1 MSSIQY
7 NIEAELSSAKN
18 RLANLQKQQ
27 QQQNT
32 VDSSPSSNNITESL
46 SPAQQLYQRALKA
59 KDDIE
64 YITLNQSL
72 IKFMS
77 SNVVNGSNQSDDG
90 SDVEELVNATE
101 ICTSLGLLLIQHSS
115 SHQQLNNEG
124 RKSTKLYNETLMWYT
139 NLYNTTRTKAQLI
152 FAAQLYKLSSEYPST
167 EKSSTVINEALV
179 SSNSSLKV
187 SGKCLVELQIVH
199 DIIMHLQSDTQG
211 QQRVE
216 LPPSWR
222 LDIVDELCK
231 PIANR
236 IKFLFLNEETG
247 IMSSSSGQQLQ
258 AGNAQQQLQ
267 QSKIERLPEW
277 TFRYLREVIDNHGV
291 LSLVMEDGVQPLI
304 DMVINTLIQRIS
316 LLSTSDIDNDQHTP
330 TSPIPN
336 AHEMIQQLKGQYYSH
351 STIYF
356 LREISRMTRHVL
368 RSKSFFQHPD
378 VVGSEC
384 QDRTIVLRG
393 IEQLFLFD
401 TFIEDKMKDIGV
413 GYSGVNVSLLP
424 IRMLDTFL
432 SSNESLFRWWLED
445 ERDGIIAALHE
456 CGSSSLS
463 SYQNDEDILFTSSMD
478 NIVDKEEEGENTSSV
493 DRLYPP
499 ISELFIALL
508 HSARSKSN
516 MFMSHQSRQM
526 YIAVII
532 APACSVYLDLVHA
545 EATHL
550 RKQLLAR
557 PPSTSSSTST
567 GVPSVNV
574 LRSTT
579 NLPSEKL
586 LTCNT
591 MEWSALITGTHLA
604 SQLLLQPSPSSTDTS
619 DDNNIL
625 EKVGV
630 SMQHLCSA
638 MVDDYTSALVE
649 TIIMERAKLAT
660 YMMRAPFLLSDPLP
674 DLPELPL
681 SGSERRGQRDRD
693 TSNDSKIL
701 ALSPDLNDSMHVV
714 SVSIKACNEVKA
726 KVGSMF
732 QLDVSSSNSGEVE
745 PSMML
750 YYGCQSIH
758 DAIKC
763 AIGQKLLD
771 IALDPQG
778 MTPEIYQSGG
788 MQFECDVK
796 AFNRLFSARQ
806 ANQQPGPMERVVT
819 SARLMS
825 LESSQI
831 HTLRETF
838 RSLVVDT
845 DTTIRNLFGRTVDE
859 SGEMNEPS
867 NSRLDVDDFY
877 KDQRLVDEA
886 SNMLE
891 AKGFNELA
899 LEEALSILNRR
910 L

>member
-18 RLANLQKQQ
+18 RLENLQKQQ

-32 VDSSPSSNNITESL
+32 VESSPSSNNTESL
-46 SPAQQLYQRALKA
+46 TPAQKLYQRALKA

-77 SNVVNGSNQSDDG
+77 GNVANSSKRSDG
-90 SDVEELVNATE
+90 TDVEELIKATE
-101 ICTSLGLLLIQHSS
+101 MCTSLGLLLLQHSS
-115 SHQQLNNEG
+115 NHHHNNNNGG
-124 RKSTKLYNETLMWYT
+124 RKSTKLYNETLNWYT
-139 NLYNTTRTKAQLI
+139 NLYNSTRATAQSI
-152 FAAQLYKLSSEYPST
+152 FSTQLYKLSSEFPST
-167 EKSSTVINEALV
+167 EQSSTIIKEALV
-179 SSNSSLKV
+179 SSNSSLNG
-187 SGKCLVELQIVH
+187 SGRCLVELQIVH
-199 DIIMHLQSDTQG
+199 DIIMQRLQSNTDV
-211 QQRVE
+211 VE

-231 PIANR
+231 PVANR

-247 IMSSSSGQQLQ
+247 IMSSPSGQQHQ
-258 AGNAQQQLQ
+258 AGNAQQQQQQQ

-291 LSLVMEDGVQPLI
+291 LSLVMEDAVQPLI
-304 DMVINTLIQRIS
+304 DTVMDTLIQRIL
-316 LLSTSDIDNDQHTP
+316 LLSTNTVDMDNDDQHT
-330 TSPIPN
+330 TCEI
-336 AHEMIQQLKGQYYSH
+336 IQQLKDQYYSH
-351 STIYF
+351 STTYF
-356 LREISRMTRHVL
+356 LREISRMARHVL

-384 QDRTIVLRG
+384 QDRSIVLKG

-401 TFIEDKMKDIGV
+401 TFIEYKLKDIGV
-413 GYSGVNVSLLP
+413 GYSGVNVSILP

-432 SSNESLFRWWLED
+432 SSNESLLRWWLDE
-445 ERDGIIAALHE
+445 ERDGIIATLHE

-463 SYQNDEDILFTSSMD
+463 SYRNDQDIFTSTMD
-478 NIVDKEEEGENTSSV
+478 NIVDKEDDMENTSSV

-508 HSARSKSN
+508 HSARSKAN
-516 MFMSHQSRQM
+516 MFMSHHSRQM
-526 YIAVII
+526 YIAVVI

-557 PPSTSSSTST
+557 PSSTSSSTST
-567 GVPSVNV
+567 GVPSANV

-579 NLPSEKL
+579 NLPSDKL

-604 SQLLLQPSPSSTDTS
+604 SQLLLQPSSSSTDTS

-649 TIIMERAKLAT
+649 TIIMERAKLAS

-681 SGSERRGQRDRD
+681 SGSERRGQRDKD
-693 TSNDSKIL
+693 TSNEGKIL

-714 SVSIKACNEVKA
+714 SVSIKACNEVKV

-732 QLDVSSSNSGEVE
+732 QLDGSSNSGEVE

-750 YYGCQSIH
+750 YHGCQSIH

-763 AIGQKLLD
+763 ATGQKLLD

-778 MTPEIYQSGG
+778 MCPEIYQSGAE
-788 MQFECDVK
+788 QFQHDVT

-806 ANQQPGPMERVVT
+806 TDQQPGPMERVVT

-831 HTLRETF
+831 HSLRETF
-838 RSLVVDT
+838 RSLVDA
-845 DTTIRNLFGRTVDE
+845 DSPIRNLFGRTVDD

-867 NSRLDVDDFY
+867 ISRLNVDDFY
-877 KDQRLVDEA
+877 KDQRLLTEA
-886 SNMLE
+886 SSMLE
-891 AKGFNELA
+891 AKNYQYLA

>member
-1 MSSIQY
+1 MSSLQY

-32 VDSSPSSNNITESL
+32 VESSSSNNTESL
-46 SPAQQLYQRALKA
+46 ITPAQQLYQRALKA
-59 KDDIE
+59 KDNIE

-72 IKFMS
+72 IEFMS
-77 SNVVNGSNQSDDG
+77 SNVANSSNQSDGTDA
-90 SDVEELVNATE
+90 EELIKATE
-101 ICTSLGLLLIQHSS
+101 MCTSLGLLLIQYSS
-115 SHQQLNNEG
+115 NHHHNNNEG
-124 RKSTKLYNETLMWYT
+124 LKSTKLYNETLKWYT
-139 NLYNTTRTKAQLI
+139 NLYNTTRTKAQST
-152 FAAQLYKLSSEYPST
+152 FSTQLYKLSSEFPST
-167 EKSSTVINEALV
+167 DQSSTVIKEALA
-179 SSNSSLKV
+179 SSDSSLNS

-199 DIIMHLQSDTQG
+199 DVIMQLQSNTQG

-216 LPPSWR
+216 LPPTWR

-247 IMSSSSGQQLQ
+247 IMSSSSGQQPQ
-258 AGNAQQQLQ
+258 TGNAQQQQ
-267 QSKIERLPEW
+267 QPQSKIERLPEW

-304 DMVINTLIQRIS
+304 DTVVNTLIQRIL
-316 LLSTSDIDNDQHTP
+316 LLSTTADTVDMDNDNQHTP
-330 TSPIPN
+330 A
-336 AHEMIQQLKGQYYSH
+336 AHEIIQQLKDQYYSH

-356 LREISRMTRHVL
+356 LREISRMARHVI

-384 QDRTIVLRG
+384 LDRSIVLKG

-401 TFIEDKMKDIGV
+401 TFMEDKMKDIGV

-432 SSNESLFRWWLED
+432 STNESLLRWWLDE
-445 ERDGIIAALHE
+445 ERDGIIATLHE
-456 CGSSSLS
+456 CGSSSLA
-463 SYQNDEDILFTSSMD
+463 SYQNDEDIFTSSMD
-478 NIVDKEEEGENTSSV
+478 IVDKEEEGDSSSSV

-516 MFMSHQSRQM
+516 MFMSNHSRQM
-526 YIAVII
+526 YIGNVI
-532 APACSVYLDLVHA
+532 AQACSVYLDLVHA

-557 PPSTSSSTST
+557 PSSTSSSTST

-579 NLPSEKL
+579 NLPSDKL

-604 SQLLLQPSPSSTDTS
+604 SQLLLQPSLSSTDTL
-619 DDNNIL
+619 DDNDIL

-681 SGSERRGQRDRD
+681 SPERRGQRDKD
-693 TSNDSKIL
+693 TSNGSKIL

-732 QLDVSSSNSGEVE
+732 QVDDSSDSGEVE

-750 YYGCQSIH
+750 YHGCQSIH
-758 DAIKC
+758 DAVKC

-778 MTPEIYQSGG
+778 MCPEIYQSGAL
-788 MQFECDVK
+788 QFLHDVK
-796 AFNRLFSARQ
+796 AVNRLFSARQ
-806 ANQQPGPMERVVT
+806 TDQQAGPMERVVT

-831 HTLRETF
+831 HAIKETF
-838 RSLVVDT
+838 RSLVDA
-845 DTTIRNLFGRTVDE
+845 DSPIRNLFGRTVDD

-867 NSRLDVDDFY
+867 ISRLNVDDFY
-877 KDQRLVDEA
+877 KDQRLIDEA
-886 SNMLE
+886 GNMLE
-891 AKGFNELA
+891 AKGFNDLA
-899 LEEALSILNRR
+899 LEEALSVLNRR

>member
-27 QQQNT
+27 QQNT
-32 VDSSPSSNNITESL
+32 VESSHSSNSTERL
-46 SPAQQLYQRALKA
+46 TPAQQLYQRALKA

-72 IKFMS
+72 IEFMS
-77 SNVVNGSNQSDDG
+77 SNVASSSNQSDDG
-90 SDVEELVNATE
+90 TDVEELVKATE
-101 ICTSLGLLLIQHSS
+101 MCTSLGLLLIQHSS
-115 SHQQLNNEG
+115 NHHQHNNSEG
-124 RKSTKLYNETLMWYT
+124 RKSTKLYNETLKWYT
-139 NLYNTTRTKAQLI
+139 NLYNTTRTKARTI

-167 EKSSTVINEALV
+167 VQSSTVINEALV
-179 SSNSSLKV
+179 SSSSSLNAT
-187 SGKCLVELQIVH
+187 SGKCLVELQIVY
-199 DIIMHLQSDTQG
+199 DVITQYTG
-211 QQRVE
+211 VVV
-216 LPPSWR
+216 LPPSLR

-247 IMSSSSGQQLQ
+247 IMSSSSSGQQER
-258 AGNAQQQLQ
+258 NVQQQQ

-291 LSLVMEDGVQPLI
+291 LSLVIEDGVQPLI
-304 DMVINTLIQRIS
+304 DTVMDTLIQRIS
-316 LLSTSDIDNDQHTP
+316 LLSTADTVADVDMDDNQHTP
-330 TSPIPN
+330 TSSTSK
-336 AHEMIQQLKGQYYSH
+336 AHETIQQLKNQYYSH
-351 STIYF
+351 SATYF
-356 LREISRMTRHVL
+356 LREMSRMARHVI

-384 QDRTIVLRG
+384 LHRSIVLKA
-393 IEQLFLFD
+393 IKQLFLFD
-401 TFIEDKMKDIGV
+401 TFMEDKLKDIGV
-413 GYSGVNVSLLP
+413 GYSGVNMSLLP

-432 SSNESLFRWWLED
+432 SSNESLFRWWLDE
-445 ERDGIIAALHE
+445 ERDGIIATLHE

-463 SYQNDEDILFTSSMD
+463 SYQDDEDIFTSTLD
-478 NIVDKEEEGENTSSV
+478 IVDKEEGGEDTSSV

-516 MFMSHQSRQM
+516 MFMSHHSRQM
-526 YIAVII
+526 YIAVVI

-550 RKQLLAR
+550 REQLLAR
-557 PPSTSSSTST
+557 PPTSSSSTST

-579 NLPSEKL
+579 NLPSDKL

-604 SQLLLQPSPSSTDTS
+604 SQLLLQPSSSSTDTS

-649 TIIMERAKLAT
+649 TIIMERAKFAS

-681 SGSERRGQRDRD
+681 SGSERRDKRDKD
-693 TSNDSKIL
+693 TSNRSKIL
-701 ALSPDLNDSMHVV
+701 TLSPDLNDSMHVV
-714 SVSIKACNEVKA
+714 SVSIKACNKVKA

-732 QLDVSSSNSGEVE
+732 QVTTDSSNSGEVE
-745 PSMML
+745 QSMML
-750 YYGCQSIH
+750 YHGCQLIH
-758 DAIKC
+758 DAIKF
-763 AIGQKLLD
+763 AVGQKLLD

-778 MTPEIYQSGG
+778 MTPEIYQSGA

-806 ANQQPGPMERVVT
+806 TDQQPGPMERVVT

-825 LESSQI
+825 LDSPQI
-831 HTLRETF
+831 NSLRETF
-838 RSLVVDT
+838 RSLVDADT
-845 DTTIRNLFGRTVDE
+845 PIRNLFGRTVDD

-877 KDQRLVDEA
+877 KDQRLLDEA

-891 AKGFNELA
+891 AKGFPELA
-899 LEEALSILNRR
+899 LEEVLSVLNRR

>member
-1 MSSIQY
+1 MSSLQY

-18 RLANLQKQQ
+18 RLENLQKQH

-32 VDSSPSSNNITESL
+32 VESSSSNNTESL
-46 SPAQQLYQRALKA
+46 TPTQQLYQRALKA
-59 KDDIE
+59 KDDME

-72 IKFMS
+72 IEFMS
-77 SNVVNGSNQSDDG
+77 SSNVANGSNQSDG
-90 SDVEELVNATE
+90 SDVEELIKATE
-101 ICTSLGLLLIQHSS
+101 MCTALGLLLIQHSYN
-115 SHQQLNNEG
+115 HQQLNNEG
-124 RKSTKLYNETLMWYT
+124 RKSTKLYNETLKWYT
-139 NLYNTTRTKAQLI
+139 NLYNTTRTKAQI
-152 FAAQLYKLSSEYPST
+152 FAAQLYKSSSSEYPST
-167 EKSSTVINEALV
+167 EQSSTVINEALV
-179 SSNSSLKV
+179 TSGSSLNG

-216 LPPSWR
+216 LPTTWR

-247 IMSSSSGQQLQ
+247 IMSSSSGQQPQ
-258 AGNAQQQLQ
+258 AGNAQQQQ

-291 LSLVMEDGVQPLI
+291 LSFVMEDGVQPLI
-304 DMVINTLIQRIS
+304 DTVVNTLIQRIL
-316 LLSTSDIDNDQHTP
+316 LLSTTDTVDDMDDNQQTP
-330 TSPIPN
+330 TK
-336 AHEMIQQLKGQYYSH
+336 AHEIIQQLKDQYYSH
-351 STIYF
+351 STTYF
-356 LREISRMTRHVL
+356 LRETSRMARHVI

-384 QDRTIVLRG
+384 QDRSIVLKG

-401 TFIEDKMKDIGV
+401 TFMEDKMKDTGV
-413 GYSGVNVSLLP
+413 GYSGVNMSFLP

-432 SSNESLFRWWLED
+432 SSNESLFRWWLDE
-445 ERDGIIAALHE
+445 ERDGIIATLHE
-456 CGSSSLS
+456 CGSSSLA
-463 SYQNDEDILFTSSMD
+463 SYQNDEDIFTSSMD
-478 NIVDKEEEGENTSSV
+478 IVDKEEEGDSSSV

-516 MFMSHQSRQM
+516 MFMSNHSRQM
-526 YIAVII
+526 YIGNVI
-532 APACSVYLDLVHA
+532 AQACSVYLDLVHA

-579 NLPSEKL
+579 NLPSDKL

-604 SQLLLQPSPSSTDTS
+604 SQLLLQPSSSSTDTL

-630 SMQHLCSA
+630 SMQHLCKA

-681 SGSERRGQRDRD
+681 SGPERRGQRNKD
-693 TSNDSKIL
+693 TSNGSKIL

-714 SVSIKACNEVKA
+714 SVSIKACNEVKV

-732 QLDVSSSNSGEVE
+732 QVDDSSTSGEVE
-745 PSMML
+745 PSIML
-750 YYGCQSIH
+750 YHGCQSIH
-758 DAIKC
+758 DAIKY

-778 MTPEIYQSGG
+778 MCPEIYQSGAQ
-788 MQFECDVK
+788 QFQHDVK
-796 AFNRLFSARQ
+796 AFNRLFNTRQ
-806 ANQQPGPMERVVT
+806 PDQQPGPMERVVT

-831 HTLRETF
+831 QSLRETF
-838 RSLVVDT
+838 RSLVDA
-845 DTTIRNLFGRTVDE
+845 DSPIRNLFGRTVDE

-877 KDQRLVDEA
+877 EDQRLIDEA
-886 SNMLE
+886 GNMLE
-891 AKGFNELA
+891 AKGFNDLA